1 LESVV
6 EQDMAAKRK
15 AVPKANDETK
25 TAAGR
30 PAQVSGPSCPELVAT
45 WKRNDCGA
53 AEDKELQIVKIE

>member
-1 LESVV
+1 
-6 EQDMAAKRK
+6 MAAKRK